1 MAGQGGLGGLASQ
14 PPDPVQTKLQEL
26 LFEATNP
33 SNGNNANQI
42 NVIKQFCDTVNM
54 SPEGPILAARLLGHR
69 VQSPQDQEALQAL
82 AVLEAAV
89 KGCGSAFHQEIAKFK
104 FLNEM
109 IKLVSPKYLGSQRPQ
124 HVKQRVIELLFCWTR
139 EIPEERKIQE
149 AYAMLKAQ
157 GVVTEDPEYVATAVF
172 APSLPPRQ
180 PELDEEQQQKLRKLL
195 QSKNPEDLQ
204 TANMMIKSMVSK
216 DEERME
222 RLSKRLQQL
231 QSVTSNVKL
240 LDDMMA
246 SHRRAGSS
254 SEERELMAELSS
266 SCEKLR
272 PGLYRLASELAED
285 DSSIGEVLAAS
296 DELTRVIDLYKTL
309 VAGERTGSGGQTM
322 AATNSALLASSLEPA
337 SSAVPNLLDL
347 DPLST
352 PTAASLHTDIP
363 IEPNLF
369 SSKNIL
375 VEENLSSPSL
385 SLSTPGAATEPFGIL
400 SAASVPSDKTDTSP
414 IRLISSNPSSA
425 DRMSQ
430 SVNNWPVDHS
440 ADEVKEM
447 SKVKKGMQDLDL
459 LGETLLRENLTGQ
472 SLTNFEARKSEKLPL
487 NSMKREAEPEMPKKI
502 EAKDLTQELC
512 ESINTSCNITNATD
526 EHKPKSS
533 HEETKCD
540 DTPKK
545 KDGQVEEPVKW
556 NDINIAMSKIQPNK
570 AISPIQ
576 LGDQGGSDCL
586 NVALHFTT
594 NKISGWPG
602 VAVTVLTLSS
612 TLPSE
617 VSNLK
622 FTPVMPRGCKA
633 RLLSPSSDCLPPFSP
648 FAPPPAVTQVMIVS
662 CGTSEEQSAPPAS
675 IGYVLTYTMDGETMT
690 EIGKD
695 IKLPMDIW
703 SQ

>member
-1 MAGQGGLGGLASQ
+1 
-14 PPDPVQTKLQEL
+14 
-26 LFEATNP
+26 
-33 SNGNNANQI
+33 
-42 NVIKQFCDTVNM
+42 M
-54 SPEGPILAARLLGHR
+54 SPEGPVLAARLLGHR
-69 VQSPQDQEALQAL
+69 VQSPQEQEALQAL

-89 KGCGSAFHQEIAKFK
+89 KSCGNPFHQEIAKFK

-180 PELDEEQQQKLRKLL
+180 PELDQEQQEKLRKLL

-216 DEERME
+216 DEEKME

-246 SHRRAGSS
+246 SHRKTGSS

-296 DELTRVIDLYKTL
+296 DELTRVIDSYKAL
-309 VAGERTGSGGQTM
+309 VAGERTGSAGKTI
-322 AATNSALLASSLEPA
+322 AASNSTLLASSLEPA
-337 SSAVPNLLDL
+337 VSSAAVPSLLDL

-352 PTAASLHTDIP
+352 PTAASLHANIP
-363 IEPNLF
+363 IEPKVL
-369 SSKNIL
+369 SSLNIL
-375 VEENLSSPSL
+375 VDEKLSSPSL
-385 SLSTPGAATEPFGIL
+385 SLSTPGLAAEPFSIP
-400 SAASVPSDKTDTSP
+400 SAASVPSSVSDTSP
-414 IRLISSNPSSA
+414 IHPTTSSPSSA
-425 DRMSQ
+425 DLMSQ
-430 SVNNWPVDHS
+430 SVNKWPVEQT

-447 SKVKKGMQDLDL
+447 SKVRKGMEDLDL
-459 LGETLLRENLTGQ
+459 LGETLIRENLTGK

-487 NSMKREAEPEMPKKI
+487 NSMKRETETEAPKKI

-512 ESINTSCNITNATD
+512 KNVTTNCNINATD
-526 EHKPKSS
+526 ENKTKSS
-533 HEETKCD
+533 HEETIKCD

-545 KDGQVEEPVKW
+545 IDGKVEEPVKW
-556 NDINIAMSKIQPNK
+556 NDIQIAMSKIQPNK
-570 AISPIQ
+570 AI
-576 LGDQGGSDCL
+576 
-586 NVALHFTT
+586 
-594 NKISGWPG
+594 
-602 VAVTVLTLSS
+602 
-612 TLPSE
+612 
-617 VSNLK
+617 
-622 FTPVMPRGCKA
+622 
-633 RLLSPSSDCLPPFSP
+633 
-648 FAPPPAVTQVMIVS
+648 AP
-662 CGTSEEQSAPPAS
+662 
-675 IGYVLTYTMDGETMT
+675 
-690 EIGKD
+690 
-695 IKLPMDIW
+695 IKLQVIKHYFILRLTN
-703 SQ
+703 

>member
-1 MAGQGGLGGLASQ
+1 
-14 PPDPVQTKLQEL
+14 
-26 LFEATNP
+26 
-33 SNGNNANQI
+33 
-42 NVIKQFCDTVNM
+42 M
-54 SPEGPILAARLLGHR
+54 SPEGPVLAARLLGHR
-69 VQSPQDQEALQAL
+69 VQSPQEQEALQAL

-89 KGCGSAFHQEIAKFK
+89 KSCGNPFHQEIAKFK

-180 PELDEEQQQKLRKLL
+180 PELDQEQQEKLRKLL

-216 DEERME
+216 DEEKME

-246 SHRRAGSS
+246 SHRKTGSS

-296 DELTRVIDLYKTL
+296 DELTRVIDSYKAL
-309 VAGERTGSGGQTM
+309 VAGERTGSAGKTI
-322 AATNSALLASSLEPA
+322 AASNSTLLASSLELPV
-337 SSAVPNLLDL
+337 SSPAVPSLLDL

-352 PTAASLHTDIP
+352 PTAASLHANIP
-363 IEPNLF
+363 FEPKVL
-369 SSKNIL
+369 SSLNIL
-375 VEENLSSPSL
+375 VDEKLSSPSL
-385 SLSTPGAATEPFGIL
+385 SLSTPGLAAEPFSIP
-400 SAASVPSDKTDTSP
+400 SAASVPSSVSDTSP
-414 IRLISSNPSSA
+414 IHPTTSNPSSA
-425 DRMSQ
+425 DLMSQ
-430 SVNNWPVDHS
+430 SVNKWPVEQT

-447 SKVKKGMQDLDL
+447 PKVKKGMEDLDL
-459 LGETLLRENLTGQ
+459 LGETLIRENLTGK

-487 NSMKREAEPEMPKKI
+487 NSMKRETETEAPKKI

-512 ESINTSCNITNATD
+512 KNVTTNCNINATD
-526 EHKPKSS
+526 ETKPKSS
-533 HEETKCD
+533 HEETIKCD

-545 KDGQVEEPVKW
+545 IDGKVEEPVKW
-556 NDINIAMSKIQPNK
+556 NDIQIAMSKIQPNK
-570 AISPIQ
+570 AI
-576 LGDQGGSDCL
+576 
-586 NVALHFTT
+586 
-594 NKISGWPG
+594 
-602 VAVTVLTLSS
+602 
-612 TLPSE
+612 
-617 VSNLK
+617 
-622 FTPVMPRGCKA
+622 
-633 RLLSPSSDCLPPFSP
+633 
-648 FAPPPAVTQVMIVS
+648 AP
-662 CGTSEEQSAPPAS
+662 
-675 IGYVLTYTMDGETMT
+675 
-690 EIGKD
+690 
-695 IKLPMDIW
+695 IKLQVIKHYFILRLTN
-703 SQ
+703 

>member
-1 MAGQGGLGGLASQ
+1 
-14 PPDPVQTKLQEL
+14 
-26 LFEATNP
+26 
-33 SNGNNANQI
+33 
-42 NVIKQFCDTVNM
+42 M
-54 SPEGPILAARLLGHR
+54 SPEGPVLAARLLGHR
-69 VQSPQDQEALQAL
+69 VQSPQEQEALQAL

-89 KGCGSAFHQEIAKFK
+89 KSCGNPFHQEIAKFK

-180 PELDEEQQQKLRKLL
+180 PELDQEQQEKLRKLL

-216 DEERME
+216 DEEKME

-246 SHRRAGSS
+246 SHRKTGSS

-296 DELTRVIDLYKTL
+296 DELTRVIDSYKAL
-309 VAGERTGSGGQTM
+309 VAGERTGSAGKTI
-322 AATNSALLASSLEPA
+322 AASNSTLLASSLEPA
-337 SSAVPNLLDL
+337 VSSAAVPSLLDL

-352 PTAASLHTDIP
+352 PTAASLHANIP
-363 IEPNLF
+363 IEPKVL
-369 SSKNIL
+369 SSLNIL
-375 VEENLSSPSL
+375 VDEKLSSPSL
-385 SLSTPGAATEPFGIL
+385 SLSTPGLAAEPFSIP
-400 SAASVPSDKTDTSP
+400 SAASVPSSVSDTSP
-414 IRLISSNPSSA
+414 IHPTTSNPSSA
-425 DRMSQ
+425 DLMSQ
-430 SVNNWPVDHS
+430 SVNKWPVEQT

-447 SKVKKGMQDLDL
+447 SKVRKGMEDLDL
-459 LGETLLRENLTGQ
+459 LGETLIRENLTGK

-487 NSMKREAEPEMPKKI
+487 NSIKRETETEAPKKI

-512 ESINTSCNITNATD
+512 KNVTTNCNINATD
-526 EHKPKSS
+526 ETKPKSS
-533 HEETKCD
+533 HEETIKCD

-545 KDGQVEEPVKW
+545 IDGKVEEPVKW
-556 NDINIAMSKIQPNK
+556 NDIQIAMSKIQPNK
-570 AISPIQ
+570 AI
-576 LGDQGGSDCL
+576 
-586 NVALHFTT
+586 
-594 NKISGWPG
+594 
-602 VAVTVLTLSS
+602 
-612 TLPSE
+612 
-617 VSNLK
+617 
-622 FTPVMPRGCKA
+622 
-633 RLLSPSSDCLPPFSP
+633 
-648 FAPPPAVTQVMIVS
+648 AP
-662 CGTSEEQSAPPAS
+662 
-675 IGYVLTYTMDGETMT
+675 
-690 EIGKD
+690 
-695 IKLPMDIW
+695 IKLQVIKHYFILRLTN
-703 SQ
+703 